1 MVFAM
6 IQFKNV
12 CKSFDS
18 LTVLDHLSLTI
29 NHGEIV
35 GILGASGSGKTTVL
49 RLIADLIKA
58 DNGHVN
64 VKAQKL
70 AYVFQE
76 PRLLPWRRVL
86 DNIRIPLEAKNAT
99 RSDAIRQA
107 KYWINQVGLANFE
120 RYYPAELSGGM
131 RQRVSLAR
139 AFAVEPDLLL
149 LDEPYSNLD
158 QARKAELLTVLA
170 DLIKALSLTVVY
182 VTHDMTELLR
192 LADRIFYLDQE
203 SKLHELDLHDRR
215 KLLMSYFLNFLN
227 IENELL

>member
-1 MVFAM
+1 M